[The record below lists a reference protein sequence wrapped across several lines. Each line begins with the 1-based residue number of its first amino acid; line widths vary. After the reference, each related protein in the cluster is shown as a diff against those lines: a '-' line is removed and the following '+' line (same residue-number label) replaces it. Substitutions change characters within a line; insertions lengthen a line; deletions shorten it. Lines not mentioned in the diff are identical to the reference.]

1 MLDFDKKIKDM
12 VVSISGEYYRYCDD
26 MLFIIDSDKTSELIS
41 IVTQS
46 ISELKIE
53 INDKKTEVRNFHVYS
68 GVQKCDKPLQYLGFI
83 FDGER
88 KLIRSAALAR
98 FSGRM
103 KAGVRLA
110 KKTHQKAN

>member
-53 INDKKTEVRNFHVYS
+53 INDKKTEVRNFVSIHQD
-68 GVQKCDKPLQYLGFI
+68 GVEGI
-83 FDGER
+83 S
-88 KLIRSAALAR
+88 SA
-98 FSGRM
+98 GM
-103 KAGVRLA
+103 G
-110 KKTHQKAN
+110 